1 MYKLRGGFIK
11 KYLSFFIIVGAIMIH
26 PGTRVFA
33 EPALPSAVRN
43 LAQKAF
49 AQKTAAEVRQF
60 FEKNIATLPNAQAQV
75 QALMLLADYEQ
86 YHGNYSNAA
95 ECYRRAAGLDTSEGK
110 TELLLDAV
118 RALLCGGGF
127 DSARS
132 LLSEIAAGL
141 PVSDDDPYYRR
152 AAVYDTWRLL
162 AEDRADRAVPL
173 ITAYT
178 KKKAFAEYHPALLF
192 TLWWVNGD
200 EEAKQRLLKEY
211 PSGMEAAA
219 VNGTVTV
226 QPSTFWYLMPKSGLA
241 QQPVTGGTE
250 SKAGTVSK
258 TEIAL
263 AQQSKQNNSSPQPT
277 GTTSATQSVTQST
290 KTGTVQSAKAATAE
304 ETHAKPTHY
313 QLGFYKTKKYAEA
326 LAADLQ
332 KKQFTPIIK
341 EETRPSGTVYFAVLV
356 KENAAGDMGLRLKD
370 AGYEAFPIFP

>member
-1 MYKLRGGFIK
+1 
-11 KYLSFFIIVGAIMIH
+11 MIH
-26 PGTRVFA
+26 AGAEGFA
-33 EPALPSAVRN
+33 EPSEPALQPAVQT

-49 AQKTAAEVRQF
+49 AQKTEADVRQF
-60 FEKNIATLPNAQAQV
+60 FEKNLAVLPNAQAKV
-75 QALMLLADYEQ
+75 QALTLLADYEQ
-86 YHGNYSNAA
+86 YNGNYSNAA
-95 ECYRRAAGLDTSEGK
+95 DCYRRAAGFDTTDKK
-110 TELLLDAV
+110 TALLLDAV
-118 RALLCGGGF
+118 RVLLCGGSM

-132 LLSEIAAGL
+132 LLSEIAAAL
-141 PVSDDDPYYRR
+141 PVSDEDPYYRR

-178 KKKAFAEYHPALLF
+178 KKKSFSEYHPALLF

-200 EEAKQRLLKEY
+200 EDAKQRLLKES
-211 PSGMEAAA
+211 PAGMEAAA

-226 QPSTFWYLMPKSGLA
+226 QPSTFWYLMPRSGLA
-241 QQPVTGGTE
+241 QKPAAGSTA
-250 SKAGTVSK
+250 SKTSTVSK
-258 TEIAL
+258 TAVVSE
-263 AQQSKQNNSSPQPT
+263 
-277 GTTSATQSVTQST
+277 TQV
-290 KTGTVQSAKAATAE
+290 
-304 ETHAKPTHY
+304 KPSYY

-332 KKQFTPIIK
+332 KKHFTPIIK

>member
-1 MYKLRGGFIK
+1 M
-11 KYLSFFIIVGAIMIH
+11 IINA
-26 PGTRVFA
+26 GTGVFA
-33 EPALPSAVRN
+33 EPALQPVVQT

-49 AQKTAAEVRQF
+49 AQKTEADVRQF
-60 FEKNIATLPNAQAQV
+60 FEKNLAVLPNAQAKV

-86 YHGNYSNAA
+86 HNGNYSNAA
-95 ECYRRAAGLDTSEGK
+95 DCYRRAAEFVTTDQK
-110 TELLLDAV
+110 TALLLDAV
-118 RALLCGGGF
+118 RVLLCGGSM

-132 LLSEIAAGL
+132 LLSEIAAAL
-141 PVSDDDPYYRR
+141 PVSDEDPYYRR

-178 KKKAFAEYHPALLF
+178 KKKAFSEYHPALLF

-200 EEAKQRLLKEY
+200 EDAKQRLLKEY
-211 PSGMEAAA
+211 PAGMEAAA

-226 QPSTFWYLMPKSGLA
+226 QPSTFWYLMPRSGLA
-241 QQPVTGGTE
+241 QQPAAGSSASKTSTS
-250 SKAGTVSK
+250 SKARTSSETTKASVQSSAASK
-258 TEIAL
+258 AEA
-263 AQQSKQNNSSPQPT
+263 AS
-277 GTTSATQSVTQST
+277 TQSSKPAAVSETQ
-290 KTGTVQSAKAATAE
+290 
-304 ETHAKPTHY
+304 AKPSYY

-332 KKQFTPIIK
+332 KKHFTPIIK

>member
-1 MYKLRGGFIK
+1 
-11 KYLSFFIIVGAIMIH
+11 MIH
-26 PGTRVFA
+26 AGAEGFA
-33 EPALPSAVRN
+33 EPSEPALQPAVQT

-49 AQKTAAEVRQF
+49 AQKTDAAVRLF
-60 FEKNIATLPNAQAQV
+60 FEKNLATLPNAQAKV
-75 QALMLLADYEQ
+75 QALTLLADYEQ
-86 YHGNYSNAA
+86 HNGNYSNAA
-95 ECYRRAAGLDTSEGK
+95 DCYRRAAGLDTSEGK
-110 TELLLDAV
+110 SALLLDAV
-118 RALLCGGGF
+118 RTLLCGGSL

-132 LLSEIAAGL
+132 LLSEVAATL
-141 PVSDDDPYYRR
+141 PASDEDPYYRR

-178 KKKAFAEYHPALLF
+178 KKKAFSEYHPALLF

-226 QPSTFWYLMPKSGLA
+226 QPSTFWYLMPRSGFA
-241 QQPVTGGTE
+241 QQPAAGSTG
-250 SKAGTVSK
+250 SK
-258 TEIAL
+258 TSAPSEA
-263 AQQSKQNNSSPQPT
+263 AKVSPQ
-277 GTTSATQSVTQST
+277 SAAASKPETAAKTKASSAQSS
-290 KTGTVQSAKAATAE
+290 KIAAQSAKADAGYEAQAKATY
-304 ETHAKPTHY
+304 Y

-332 KKQFTPIIK
+332 KKHFTPIIK

>member
-1 MYKLRGGFIK
+1 M
-11 KYLSFFIIVGAIMIH
+11 IINA
-26 PGTRVFA
+26 GTGVFA
-33 EPALPSAVRN
+33 EPAEPALQPVVQT

-49 AQKTAAEVRQF
+49 AQKTEADVRQF
-60 FEKNIATLPNAQAQV
+60 FEKNLAVLPNAQAKV

-86 YHGNYSNAA
+86 HNGNYSNAA
-95 ECYRRAAGLDTSEGK
+95 DCYRRAAEFVTTDQK
-110 TELLLDAV
+110 TALLLDAV
-118 RALLCGGGF
+118 RVLLCGGSM

-132 LLSEIAAGL
+132 LLSEIAAAL
-141 PVSDDDPYYRR
+141 PVSDEDPYYRR

-162 AEDRADRAVPL
+162 AEDRADRAVTL

-178 KKKAFAEYHPALLF
+178 KKKAFSEYHPALLL

-200 EEAKQRLLKEY
+200 EDAKQRLLKEY
-211 PSGMEAAA
+211 PAGMEAAA

-226 QPSTFWYLMPKSGLA
+226 QPSTFWYLMPRSGLA
-241 QQPVTGGTE
+241 QQPAAGSSASKTSTS
-250 SKAGTVSK
+250 SKARTSSETTKASVQSSAASK
-258 TEIAL
+258 AEA
-263 AQQSKQNNSSPQPT
+263 AS
-277 GTTSATQSVTQST
+277 TQSSKPAAVSETQ
-290 KTGTVQSAKAATAE
+290 
-304 ETHAKPTHY
+304 AKPSYY

-332 KKQFTPIIK
+332 KKHFTPIIK

>member
-1 MYKLRGGFIK
+1 
-11 KYLSFFIIVGAIMIH
+11 MIH
-26 PGTRVFA
+26 AGAEGFA
-33 EPALPSAVRN
+33 EPSEPALQPAVQT

-49 AQKTAAEVRQF
+49 AQKTEADVRQF
-60 FEKNIATLPNAQAQV
+60 FEKNLAVLPNAQAKV
-75 QALMLLADYEQ
+75 QALTLLADYEQ
-86 YHGNYSNAA
+86 YNGNYSNAA
-95 ECYRRAAGLDTSEGK
+95 DCYRQAAGFDTTDKK
-110 TELLLDAV
+110 TALLLDAV
-118 RALLCGGGF
+118 RVLLCGGSM

-132 LLSEIAAGL
+132 LLSEIAAAL
-141 PVSDDDPYYRR
+141 PVSDEDPYYRR

-178 KKKAFAEYHPALLF
+178 KKKAFSEYHPALLF

-200 EEAKQRLLKEY
+200 EDAKQRLLKEY
-211 PSGMEAAA
+211 PAGMEAAA

-226 QPSTFWYLMPKSGLA
+226 QPSTFWYLMPRSGLA
-241 QQPVTGGTE
+241 QKSAAGSTASKTGSSSEAT
-250 SKAGTVSK
+250 KASVQSSAASK
-258 TEIAL
+258 TEAAS
-263 AQQSKQNNSSPQPT
+263 AQSSKPAAGSE
-277 GTTSATQSVTQST
+277 TQ
-290 KTGTVQSAKAATAE
+290 ARAAY
-304 ETHAKPTHY
+304 Y

-332 KKQFTPIIK
+332 KKHFTPIIK

>member
-1 MYKLRGGFIK
+1 M
-11 KYLSFFIIVGAIMIH
+11 IIHAGVEG
-26 PGTRVFA
+26 FA
-33 EPALPSAVRN
+33 ESALQPSVQT

-49 AQKTAAEVRQF
+49 AQKTDAAVRQV
-60 FEKNIATLPNAQAQV
+60 FEKNLATLPNAQAKV

-86 YHGNYSNAA
+86 HNGNYSNAA
-95 ECYRRAAGLDTSEGK
+95 DCYRRAAEFDTTDQK
-110 TELLLDAV
+110 TALLLDAV
-118 RALLCGGGF
+118 RVLLCGDSM

-132 LLSEIAAGL
+132 LLSEIAAAL
-141 PVSDDDPYYRR
+141 PVSDEDPYYRR

-178 KKKAFAEYHPALLF
+178 KKKAFSEYHPALLF

-200 EEAKQRLLKEY
+200 EDAKQRLLKEY

-219 VNGTVTV
+219 VNGIVTV
-226 QPSTFWYLMPKSGLA
+226 QPSTFWYLMPRSGLA
-241 QQPVTGGTE
+241 QQAIAGGSAAKTSASSE
-250 SKAGTVSK
+250 ATKTSGQSSAASKAEVTPAQSSK
-258 TEIAL
+258 TAAGSE
-263 AQQSKQNNSSPQPT
+263 
-277 GTTSATQSVTQST
+277 TQ
-290 KTGTVQSAKAATAE
+290 
-304 ETHAKPTHY
+304 AKPSYY

-332 KKQFTPIIK
+332 KKHFTPIIK

>member
-1 MYKLRGGFIK
+1 M
-11 KYLSFFIIVGAIMIH
+11 IINA
-26 PGTRVFA
+26 GTGVFA
-33 EPALPSAVRN
+33 EPSEPALQPAVQT

-49 AQKTAAEVRQF
+49 AQKTDAAVRQV
-60 FEKNIATLPNAQAQV
+60 FEKNLATLPNAQAKV
-75 QALMLLADYEQ
+75 QALTLLADYEQ
-86 YHGNYSNAA
+86 HNGNYSNAA
-95 ECYRRAAGLDTSEGK
+95 DRYRQAAGFDTTDKK
-110 TELLLDAV
+110 TALLLDVV
-118 RALLCGGGF
+118 RVLLCGGSM

-132 LLSEIAAGL
+132 LLSEIAAAL
-141 PVSDDDPYYRR
+141 PVSDEDPYYRR

-178 KKKAFAEYHPALLF
+178 KKKAFSEYHPALLF

-200 EEAKQRLLKEY
+200 EDAKQRLLKDF

-226 QPSTFWYLMPKSGLA
+226 QPSTFWYLMPRSGLA
-241 QQPVTGGTE
+241 QKSAAGSTASKTGSSSEAT
-250 SKAGTVSK
+250 KASVQSSAASK
-258 TEIAL
+258 TEAAS
-263 AQQSKQNNSSPQPT
+263 AQSSKPAAGSE
-277 GTTSATQSVTQST
+277 TQ
-290 KTGTVQSAKAATAE
+290 ARAAY
-304 ETHAKPTHY
+304 Y

-332 KKQFTPIIK
+332 KKHFTPIIK
-341 EETRPSGTVYFAVLV
+341 EEMRPSGTVYFAVLV

>member
-1 MYKLRGGFIK
+1 MINAAA
-11 KYLSFFIIVGAIMIH
+11 GA
-26 PGTRVFA
+26 FA
-33 EPALPSAVRN
+33 ESSEPALQPAVQT

-49 AQKTAAEVRQF
+49 AQKTDAAVRQF
-60 FEKNIATLPNAQAQV
+60 FEKNLAALPNAQAKV
-75 QALMLLADYEQ
+75 QALTLLAEYEQ
-86 YHGNYSNAA
+86 HNGNYSNAA
-95 ECYRRAAGLDTSEGK
+95 DCYRRAAGFDTTDKK
-110 TELLLDAV
+110 TALLLDAV
-118 RALLCGGGF
+118 RVLLCGGSM

-132 LLSEIAAGL
+132 LLSEIAAAL
-141 PVSDDDPYYRR
+141 PVSDEDPYYRR

-178 KKKAFAEYHPALLF
+178 KKKAFSEYHPALLF

-200 EEAKQRLLKEY
+200 EDAKQRLLKEY

-219 VNGTVTV
+219 VNGIVTV
-226 QPSTFWYLMPKSGLA
+226 QPSTFWYLMPRSGLA
-241 QQPVTGGTE
+241 QKPAAGSTASKTSASSEATKTSGQSSAA
-250 SKAGTVSK
+250 SKAEAAS
-258 TEIAL
+258 
-263 AQQSKQNNSSPQPT
+263 
-277 GTTSATQSVTQST
+277 TQSSKPAAVSETQ
-290 KTGTVQSAKAATAE
+290 
-304 ETHAKPTHY
+304 AKPSYY

-332 KKQFTPIIK
+332 KKHFTPIIK

>member
-1 MYKLRGGFIK
+1 
-11 KYLSFFIIVGAIMIH
+11 MIH
-26 PGTRVFA
+26 AGAEGFA
-33 EPALPSAVRN
+33 EPSEPALQPAVQT

-49 AQKTAAEVRQF
+49 AQKTEADVRQF
-60 FEKNIATLPNAQAQV
+60 FEKNLAVLPNAQAKV
-75 QALMLLADYEQ
+75 QALTLLADYEQ
-86 YHGNYSNAA
+86 YNGNYSNAA
-95 ECYRRAAGLDTSEGK
+95 DCYRRAAGFDTTDKK
-110 TELLLDAV
+110 TALLLDAV
-118 RALLCGGGF
+118 RVLLCGGSM

-132 LLSEIAAGL
+132 LLSEIAAAL
-141 PVSDDDPYYRR
+141 PVSDEDPYYRR

-178 KKKAFAEYHPALLF
+178 KKKAFSEYHPALLF

-200 EEAKQRLLKEY
+200 EDAKQRLLKEY
-211 PSGMEAAA
+211 PAGMEAAA

-226 QPSTFWYLMPKSGLA
+226 QPSTFWYLMPRSGLA
-241 QQPVTGGTE
+241 QKPA
-250 SKAGTVSK
+250 AG
-258 TEIAL
+258 
-263 AQQSKQNNSSPQPT
+263 
-277 GTTSATQSVTQST
+277 ST
-290 KTGTVQSAKAATAE
+290 ASKTGTSSEATKAPGQSSSASKAEAASAQSSKPAAGS
-304 ETHAKPTHY
+304 ETQSKPSYY

-332 KKQFTPIIK
+332 KKHFTPIIK

>member
-1 MYKLRGGFIK
+1 M
-11 KYLSFFIIVGAIMIH
+11 IINA
-26 PGTRVFA
+26 GTGVFA
-33 EPALPSAVRN
+33 EPAEPALQPAVQT

-49 AQKTAAEVRQF
+49 AQKTDAAVRQF
-60 FEKNIATLPNAQAQV
+60 FEKNLATLPNAQAKV

-86 YHGNYSNAA
+86 HNGNYSNAA
-95 ECYRRAAGLDTSEGK
+95 DCYRRAAGFDTTDKK
-110 TELLLDAV
+110 TALLLDAV
-118 RALLCGGGF
+118 RVLLCGGSM

-132 LLSEIAAGL
+132 LLSEIAAAL
-141 PVSDDDPYYRR
+141 PVSDEDPYYRR

-178 KKKAFAEYHPALLF
+178 KKKAFSEYHPALLF

-200 EEAKQRLLKEY
+200 EDAKQRLLKEY
-211 PSGMEAAA
+211 PAGMEAAA

-226 QPSTFWYLMPKSGLA
+226 QPSTFWYLMPRSGLA
-241 QQPVTGGTE
+241 QEPAAGSTG
-250 SKAGTVSK
+250 SKTSAPSEATKTSGQSSAASK
-258 TEIAL
+258 TEA
-263 AQQSKQNNSSPQPT
+263 ASTQSSK
-277 GTTSATQSVTQST
+277 TSAGSETQ
-290 KTGTVQSAKAATAE
+290 
-304 ETHAKPTHY
+304 AKPSYY

-332 KKQFTPIIK
+332 KKHFTPIIK

>member
-110 TELLLDAV
+110 TALLLDAV
-118 RALLCGGGF
+118 RALLCGGSF

-132 LLSEIAAGL
+132 LLTEIAAAL

-152 AAVYDTWRLL
+152 AAV
-162 AEDRADRAVPL
+162 
-173 ITAYT
+173 
-178 KKKAFAEYHPALLF
+178 
-192 TLWWVNGD
+192 
-200 EEAKQRLLKEY
+200 
-211 PSGMEAAA
+211 
-219 VNGTVTV
+219 
-226 QPSTFWYLMPKSGLA
+226 
-241 QQPVTGGTE
+241 
-250 SKAGTVSK
+250 
-258 TEIAL
+258 
-263 AQQSKQNNSSPQPT
+263 
-277 GTTSATQSVTQST
+277 
-290 KTGTVQSAKAATAE
+290 
-304 ETHAKPTHY
+304 
-313 QLGFYKTKKYAEA
+313 
-326 LAADLQ
+326 
-332 KKQFTPIIK
+332 
-341 EETRPSGTVYFAVLV
+341 
-356 KENAAGDMGLRLKD
+356 
-370 AGYEAFPIFP
+370 

>member
-1 MYKLRGGFIK
+1 MGFGK
-11 KYLSFFIIVGAIMIH
+11 PYLFFVIIAGAMMIINA
-26 PGTRVFA
+26 GTGAFAEPA

-110 TELLLDAV
+110 TALLLDAV
-118 RALLCGGGF
+118 RALLCGGSF

-132 LLSEIAAGL
+132 LLTEIAAAL

-178 KKKAFAEYHPALLF
+178 KKKAFEDYHPALLF

-200 EEAKQRLLKEY
+200 EDAKQRLLKEY

-226 QPSTFWYLMPKSGLA
+226 QPSTFWYLMPKSALA
-241 QQPVTGGTE
+241 QQPVIGGADTKTG
-250 SKAGTVSK
+250 AARK
-258 TEIAL
+258 TEVIS
-263 AQQSKQNNSSPQPT
+263 AQPSKQSNPSPQPT

-290 KTGTVQSAKAATAE
+290 KTGTVQSAKAAAAE
-304 ETHAKPTHY
+304 ETHAKPTYY

>member
-1 MYKLRGGFIK
+1 MPAGVEG
-11 KYLSFFIIVGAIMIH
+11 
-26 PGTRVFA
+26 FA
-33 EPALPSAVRN
+33 ESALQPVVQT

-49 AQKTAAEVRQF
+49 AQKTEADVRQF
-60 FEKNIATLPNAQAQV
+60 FEKNLAVLPNAQAKV

-86 YHGNYSNAA
+86 HNGNYSNAA
-95 ECYRRAAGLDTSEGK
+95 DCYRRAAEFVTTDQK
-110 TELLLDAV
+110 TALLLDAV
-118 RALLCGGGF
+118 RVLLCGGSM

-132 LLSEIAAGL
+132 LLSEIAAAL
-141 PVSDDDPYYRR
+141 PVSDEDTYYRR

-178 KKKAFAEYHPALLF
+178 KKKAFSEYHPALLF

-200 EEAKQRLLKEY
+200 EDAKQRLLKEY
-211 PSGMEAAA
+211 PAGMEAAA

-226 QPSTFWYLMPKSGLA
+226 QPSTFWYLMPRSGLA
-241 QQPVTGGTE
+241 QQPAAGSSASKTSTS
-250 SKAGTVSK
+250 SKARTSSETTKASVQSSAASK
-258 TEIAL
+258 AEA
-263 AQQSKQNNSSPQPT
+263 AS
-277 GTTSATQSVTQST
+277 TQSSKPAAVSETQ
-290 KTGTVQSAKAATAE
+290 
-304 ETHAKPTHY
+304 AKPSYY

-332 KKQFTPIIK
+332 KKHFTPIIK

>member
-1 MYKLRGGFIK
+1 
-11 KYLSFFIIVGAIMIH
+11 MINA
-26 PGTRVFA
+26 GSDVFA
-33 EPALPSAVRN
+33 EPALQPGVQT

-49 AQKTAAEVRQF
+49 AQKTDAAVRQF
-60 FEKNIATLPNAQAQV
+60 FEKNLATLPNAQAKV

-86 YHGNYSNAA
+86 HNGNYSNAA
-95 ECYRRAAGLDTSEGK
+95 DCYRQAAGFDTTDKK
-110 TELLLDAV
+110 TALLLDAV
-118 RALLCGGGF
+118 RVLLCGGSM

-132 LLSEIAAGL
+132 LLSEIAAAL
-141 PVSDDDPYYRR
+141 PVSDEDPYYRR

-178 KKKAFAEYHPALLF
+178 KKKAFSEYHPALLF

-200 EEAKQRLLKEY
+200 EDAKQRLLKEY
-211 PSGMEAAA
+211 PAGMEAAA

-226 QPSTFWYLMPKSGLA
+226 QPSTFWYLMSRSGLA
-241 QQPVTGGTE
+241 QQPA
-250 SKAGTVSK
+250 AGSTAAKTSTVSK
-258 TEIAL
+258 TAAGSE
-263 AQQSKQNNSSPQPT
+263 
-277 GTTSATQSVTQST
+277 TQV
-290 KTGTVQSAKAATAE
+290 
-304 ETHAKPTHY
+304 KPSYY

-332 KKQFTPIIK
+332 KKHFTPIIK

>member
-1 MYKLRGGFIK
+1 M
-11 KYLSFFIIVGAIMIH
+11 IINA
-26 PGTRVFA
+26 GTGVFA
-33 EPALPSAVRN
+33 EPAEPALQPAVQT

-49 AQKTAAEVRQF
+49 AQKTDAAVRQF
-60 FEKNIATLPNAQAQV
+60 FEKNLATLPNAQAKV

-86 YHGNYSNAA
+86 HNGNYSNAA
-95 ECYRRAAGLDTSEGK
+95 DCYRRAAGFDTTDKK
-110 TELLLDAV
+110 TALLLDAV
-118 RALLCGGGF
+118 RVLLCGGSM

-132 LLSEIAAGL
+132 LLSEIAAAL
-141 PVSDDDPYYRR
+141 PVSDEDPYYRR

-178 KKKAFAEYHPALLF
+178 KKKAFSEYHPALLF
-192 TLWWVNGD
+192 TLWWVNDD
-200 EEAKQRLLKEY
+200 EDAKQRLLKEY

-226 QPSTFWYLMPKSGLA
+226 QPSTFWYLMPRSGLA
-241 QQPVTGGTE
+241 QEPA
-250 SKAGTVSK
+250 AG
-258 TEIAL
+258 
-263 AQQSKQNNSSPQPT
+263 
-277 GTTSATQSVTQST
+277 ST
-290 KTGTVQSAKAATAE
+290 ASKTGTPSEATKAPGQSSAASKAESASAQSSKTAAGS
-304 ETHAKPTHY
+304 ETQAKPSYY

-332 KKQFTPIIK
+332 KKHFTPIIK

>member
-110 TELLLDAV
+110 TALLLDAV
-118 RALLCGGGF
+118 RALLCGGSF

-132 LLSEIAAGL
+132 LLTEIAAAL

-178 KKKAFAEYHPALLF
+178 KKKAFEDYHPALLF

-200 EEAKQRLLKEY
+200 EDAKQRLLKEY

-226 QPSTFWYLMPKSGLA
+226 QPSTFWYLMPKSTLA
-241 QQPVTGGTE
+241 QQPVIGG
-250 SKAGTVSK
+250 AD
-258 TEIAL
+258 
-263 AQQSKQNNSSPQPT
+263 
-277 GTTSATQSVTQST
+277 T
-290 KTGTVQSAKAATAE
+290 KTGAARKTEVISAQPSKQSNPSPQSAATAAQSEKAAATE
-304 ETHAKPTHY
+304 ETHAKPTYY

-332 KKQFTPIIK
+332 KKQFIPIIK

>member
-1 MYKLRGGFIK
+1 M
-11 KYLSFFIIVGAIMIH
+11 IINA
-26 PGTRVFA
+26 GTGVFA
-33 EPALPSAVRN
+33 EPAEPALQPAVQT

-49 AQKTAAEVRQF
+49 AQKTDAAVRQF
-60 FEKNIATLPNAQAQV
+60 FEKNLATLPNAQAKV
-75 QALMLLADYEQ
+75 QALTLLADYEQ
-86 YHGNYSNAA
+86 HNGNYSNAA
-95 ECYRRAAGLDTSEGK
+95 DCYRRAAGFDTTDKK
-110 TELLLDAV
+110 TALLLDAV
-118 RALLCGGGF
+118 RVLLCGGSM

-132 LLSEIAAGL
+132 LLSEIAAAL
-141 PVSDDDPYYRR
+141 PVSDEDPYYRR

-178 KKKAFAEYHPALLF
+178 KKKAFSEYHPALLF

-200 EEAKQRLLKEY
+200 EDAKQRLLKEY
-211 PSGMEAAA
+211 PAGMEAAA

-226 QPSTFWYLMPKSGLA
+226 QPSTFWYLMPRSGLA
-241 QQPVTGGTE
+241 QEPAAGSTA
-250 SKAGTVSK
+250 SKTSTVSK
-258 TEIAL
+258 TGTSSEATKTSG
-263 AQQSKQNNSSPQPT
+263 QSSAASKTEAASTQSSK
-277 GTTSATQSVTQST
+277 TSAGSETQ
-290 KTGTVQSAKAATAE
+290 
-304 ETHAKPTHY
+304 AKPSYY

-332 KKQFTPIIK
+332 KKHFTPIIK

>member
-1 MYKLRGGFIK
+1 
-11 KYLSFFIIVGAIMIH
+11 MIH
-26 PGTRVFA
+26 AGAEGFA
-33 EPALPSAVRN
+33 EPSEPALQPAVQT

-49 AQKTAAEVRQF
+49 AQKTEADVRQF
-60 FEKNIATLPNAQAQV
+60 FEKNLAVLPNAQAKV
-75 QALMLLADYEQ
+75 QALTLLADYEQ
-86 YHGNYSNAA
+86 YNGNYSNAA
-95 ECYRRAAGLDTSEGK
+95 DCYRQAAGFDTTDKK
-110 TELLLDAV
+110 TALLLDAV
-118 RALLCGGGF
+118 RVLLCGGSM

-132 LLSEIAAGL
+132 LLSEIAAAL
-141 PVSDDDPYYRR
+141 PVSDEDPYYRR

-178 KKKAFAEYHPALLF
+178 KKKAFSEYHPALLF

-200 EEAKQRLLKEY
+200 EDAKQRLLKDF

-226 QPSTFWYLMPKSGLA
+226 QPSTFWYLMPRSGLA
-241 QQPVTGGTE
+241 QKSAAGSTASKTGSSSEAT
-250 SKAGTVSK
+250 KASVQSSAASK
-258 TEIAL
+258 TEAAS
-263 AQQSKQNNSSPQPT
+263 AQSSKPAAGSE
-277 GTTSATQSVTQST
+277 TQ
-290 KTGTVQSAKAATAE
+290 ARAAY
-304 ETHAKPTHY
+304 Y

-332 KKQFTPIIK
+332 KKHFTPIIK

>member
-1 MYKLRGGFIK
+1 MGFGK
-11 KYLSFFIIVGAIMIH
+11 PYLFFVIIAGAMMIINA
-26 PGTRVFA
+26 GTGVFA
-33 EPALPSAVRN
+33 EPSEPALQPAVQT

-49 AQKTAAEVRQF
+49 AQKTDAAVRQF
-60 FEKNIATLPNAQAQV
+60 FEKNLATLPNAQAKV

-86 YHGNYSNAA
+86 HNGNYSNAA
-95 ECYRRAAGLDTSEGK
+95 DCYRRAAEFDTTDKK
-110 TELLLDAV
+110 TALLLDAV
-118 RALLCGGGF
+118 RVLLCGGSL

-132 LLSEIAAGL
+132 LLSEIAAAL
-141 PVSDDDPYYRR
+141 PVSDEDPYYRR

-178 KKKAFAEYHPALLF
+178 KKKAFSEYHPALLF

-200 EEAKQRLLKEY
+200 EDAKQRLLKEY

-219 VNGTVTV
+219 VNGIVTV
-226 QPSTFWYLMPKSGLA
+226 QPSTFWYLMPRSGLA
-241 QQPVTGGTE
+241 QKPAAGSTASKTSASSEATKTSGQSSAA
-250 SKAGTVSK
+250 SKAEAAS
-258 TEIAL
+258 
-263 AQQSKQNNSSPQPT
+263 
-277 GTTSATQSVTQST
+277 TQSSKPAAVSETQ
-290 KTGTVQSAKAATAE
+290 
-304 ETHAKPTHY
+304 AKPSYY

-332 KKQFTPIIK
+332 KKHFTPIIK

>member
-1 MYKLRGGFIK
+1 M
-11 KYLSFFIIVGAIMIH
+11 IINA
-26 PGTRVFA
+26 GTGVFA
-33 EPALPSAVRN
+33 EPAEPALQPVVQT

-49 AQKTAAEVRQF
+49 AQKTEADVRQF
-60 FEKNIATLPNAQAQV
+60 FEKNLAVLPNAQAKV

-86 YHGNYSNAA
+86 HNGNYSNAA
-95 ECYRRAAGLDTSEGK
+95 DCYRRAAEFVTTDQK
-110 TELLLDAV
+110 TALLLDAV
-118 RALLCGGGF
+118 RVLLCGGSM

-132 LLSEIAAGL
+132 LLSEIAAAL
-141 PVSDDDPYYRR
+141 PVSDEDPYYRR

-178 KKKAFAEYHPALLF
+178 KKKAFSEYHPALLF

-200 EEAKQRLLKEY
+200 EDAKQRLLKEY
-211 PSGMEAAA
+211 PAGMEAAA

-226 QPSTFWYLMPKSGLA
+226 QPSTFWYLMPRSGLA
-241 QQPVTGGTE
+241 QQPAAGSSASKTSTS
-250 SKAGTVSK
+250 SKARTSSETTKASVQSSAASK
-258 TEIAL
+258 AEA
-263 AQQSKQNNSSPQPT
+263 AS
-277 GTTSATQSVTQST
+277 TQSSKPAAVSETQ
-290 KTGTVQSAKAATAE
+290 
-304 ETHAKPTHY
+304 AKPSYY

-332 KKQFTPIIK
+332 KKHFTPIIK